1 MDEALFLKAVIFLK
15 RAKLLA
21 SAISEISSSHTR
33 GDNFSPRMPCQWYLR
48 QSERGWGGYRD
59 DSDWSVRSPTPF
71 GMAFETS

>member
-33 GDNFSPRMPCQWYLR
+33 GDNFMSMV
-48 QSERGWGGYRD
+48 SET
-59 DSDWSVRSPTPF
+59 V
-71 GMAFETS
+71 